1 MLIFLFKYTS
11 FFLMSVLDVSSLE
24 ISGETFTIG
33 QDDELVS
40 LNCSVSASPL
50 PLLEWSRAGVPV
62 EGAQAPTGFME
73 TAHSILTINITELGV
88 GSHTFECTASVATPT
103 TQPETST
110 AMKNIT
116 IQELQNVDLVPKT
129 LSFITDGDSN
139 ETVLL
144 NCSVEASPAPAITWL
159 LNGEVVEGDPVN
171 STGERVFFSSLAL
184 TLGELEFGENN
195 VTCTASL
202 NVNVSTAYTATITV
216 NSM

>member
-1 MLIFLFKYTS
+1 
-11 FFLMSVLDVSSLE
+11 MSVLDVSSLE

-50 PLLEWSRAGVPV
+50 PLLEWSRAGVSV

-88 GSHTFECTASVATPT
+88 GSHTFECTASVATLT
-103 TQPETST
+103 TQSETST
-110 AMKNIT
+110 VMKNIT

-139 ETVLL
+139 ETLLL

-159 LNGEVVEGDPVN
+159 LNGAVVEGDPVN
-171 STGERVFFSSLAL
+171 STGETVFFSSLAL